1 MKRALLTGIAL
12 ALGACTSHATY
23 GYDNLPNGYQWR
35 AVYNRQQKAVVFY
48 GIDPMSHD
56 SVYVGPDGQFYIF
69 HHSGTIEG
77 RDLRR
82 HWTPHDVL

>member
-23 GYDNLPNGYQWR
+23 GYDNLPKGYHWR
-35 AVYNRQQKAVVFY
+35 AVYNRQEKAVVFY

>member
-35 AVYNRQQKAVVFY
+35 AVYNRQEKAVVFY

>member
-35 AVYNRQQKAVVFY
+35 AVYDRQQKAVVFY